1 MPPTEERPHEQAT
14 WGVYRGTGHPGPGGG
29 PWPDPPGR
37 RSFGGG
43 PLLPAPPDDPY
54 AALLLGE
61 GTAPL
66 PFAPDEVDRVNA
78 ALCLRR
84 PLLVSG
90 EPGTGKASLAHRI
103 GRELALGRVLHWRIT
118 SLSTL
123 REGLFAGEG
132 RLGPL
137 GTALLPYRRPRVLLI
152 DRLDRAEIS
161 LPEDLCTVLAAGG
174 FDLPAGAGRVA
185 TDDDPDAV
193 VTVPGGVVRCHAF
206 PVVVITTTGERDM
219 PFDLVRR
226 CVVLRT
232 RRPDA
237 DTLRAVAARHYPP
250 GRPGTPA
257 PDVVD
262 AFLERAERAEGP
274 VVERL
279 LDSLHLAA
287 NGVLGAVADE
297 RGWQPAVDALWAW
310 TAPEEP

>member
-1 MPPTEERPHEQAT
+1 MPPTEEPPHEQAT

-43 PLLPAPPDDPY
+43 PLLPAPADDPY

-61 GTAPL
+61 GTSPL

-132 RLGPL
+132 GSVRWAPRFCRTAGP
-137 GTALLPYRRPRVLLI
+137 G
-152 DRLDRAEIS
+152 S
-161 LPEDLCTVLAAGG
+161 C
-174 FDLPAGAGRVA
+174 
-185 TDDDPDAV
+185 
-193 VTVPGGVVRCHAF
+193 
-206 PVVVITTTGERDM
+206 
-219 PFDLVRR
+219 
-226 CVVLRT
+226 
-232 RRPDA
+232 
-237 DTLRAVAARHYPP
+237 
-250 GRPGTPA
+250 
-257 PDVVD
+257 
-262 AFLERAERAEGP
+262 
-274 VVERL
+274 
-279 LDSLHLAA
+279 
-287 NGVLGAVADE
+287 
-297 RGWQPAVDALWAW
+297 
-310 TAPEEP
+310 